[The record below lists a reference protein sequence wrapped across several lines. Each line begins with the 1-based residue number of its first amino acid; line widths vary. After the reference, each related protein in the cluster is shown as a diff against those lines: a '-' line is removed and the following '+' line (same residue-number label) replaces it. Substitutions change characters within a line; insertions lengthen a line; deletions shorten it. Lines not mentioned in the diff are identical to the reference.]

1 MQVFMCQLI
10 LCRLQCLLRNAMLEQ
25 EHVVDVLN
33 TRYEVS
39 ATLHQHAYWCCLF
52 YLTSFLQVPAE
63 LVAEAE
69 QQAKAAAEESD
80 MED

>member
-1 MQVFMCQLI
+1 VGG
-10 LCRLQCLLRNAMLEQ
+10 R
-25 EHVVDVLN
+25 
-33 TRYEVS
+33 
-39 ATLHQHAYWCCLF
+39 
-52 YLTSFLQVPAE
+52 FLQVPAE

>member
-1 MQVFMCQLI
+1 LNKFFCHG
-10 LCRLQCLLRNAMLEQ
+10 LQHGTTCSPLLLPLDCLP
-25 EHVVDVLN
+25 
-33 TRYEVS
+33 
-39 ATLHQHAYWCCLF
+39 
-52 YLTSFLQVPAE
+52 LQVPAE

>member
-1 MQVFMCQLI
+1 VAFEGWTVNLA
-10 LCRLQCLLRNAMLEQ
+10 LLT
-25 EHVVDVLN
+25 VP
-33 TRYEVS
+33 
-39 ATLHQHAYWCCLF
+39 CIC
-52 YLTSFLQVPAE
+52 FLQVPAE

>member
-1 MQVFMCQLI
+1 
-10 LCRLQCLLRNAMLEQ
+10 LL
-25 EHVVDVLN
+25 
-33 TRYEVS
+33 
-39 ATLHQHAYWCCLF
+39 QHAYSAACLF
-52 YLTSFLQVPAE
+52 CDWLQVPAE